1 MRFDHSS
8 SSGLAVET
16 LKSGTMKTNLNTYC
30 ELVDGV
36 EPKRDKCV
44 AESKFHKG
52 EIKNLRFR

>member
-1 MRFDHSS
+1 MRFGHSS

-16 LKSGTMKTNLNTYC
+16 LKYGTMKTNLNIYC

-36 EPKRDKCV
+36 EPMRDKCV
-44 AESKFHKG
+44 AESKFHTG